1 MILRNRYVRCFIAS
15 GIASLTAAKVSKL
28 LDWTIPELTP
38 TDGLLNDVEYASIL
52 GVIAGIGA
60 VLLGAA
66 FGAPDGSPVV
76 PPAAAAAAGGAA

>member
-1 MILRNRYVRCFIAS
+1 MFLRNRYVRCFIAS
-15 GIASLTAAKVSKL
+15 GIAGVTAAKVSKI

-38 TDGLLNDVEYASIL
+38 TDGVLNTVEFASIM

-66 FGAPDGSPVV
+66 FGPPDGSPIAV
-76 PPAAAAAAGGAA
+76 PPAAGGAA